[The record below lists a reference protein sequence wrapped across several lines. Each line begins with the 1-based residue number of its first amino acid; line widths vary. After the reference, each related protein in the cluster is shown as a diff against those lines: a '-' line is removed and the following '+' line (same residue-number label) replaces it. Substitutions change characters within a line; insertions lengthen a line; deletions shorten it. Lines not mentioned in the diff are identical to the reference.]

1 MAEIFAGTEKP
12 RMYIGDEE
20 IGGGG
25 KSRDFAGY
33 LDAWRNTFEVK
44 NTRHWL
50 VRATSFEIKI
60 CIYWETGAIIGASD
74 DRKFMFGTAQDNY
87 YANPSMELW
96 CDSNGVGEVW
106 SGITTE
112 ADTWT
117 NTDLNNITLNNG
129 LNYFKMSYD
138 KTTGLATISYSADDV
153 TYQTITTMDI
163 GSGTVVNDIYP
174 FGLAN
179 NGNDGSRYFPAVAK
193 CHMVLPECRV
203 KSSNGLFWGYVEE

>member
-1 MAEIFAGTEKP
+1 MADIFAGTEKP
-12 RMYIGDEE
+12 KLYIGDEE
-20 IGGGG
+20 IGGG
-25 KSRDFAGY
+25 KSRDFVGY

-44 NTRHWL
+44 NTQDWL

-60 CIYWETGAIIGASD
+60 CIYWETGAIIGASN
-74 DRKFMFGTAQDNY
+74 DRKFMFGTAYDNY

-96 CDSNGVGEVW
+96 CDSSGVGEVW
-106 SGITTE
+106 SGITT
-112 ADTWT
+112 DTGTWT

-138 KTTGLATISYSADDV
+138 KTTGLATISYSTDDV

-163 GSGTVVNDIYP
+163 GSGTVVNGIYP

-179 NGNDGSRYFPAVAK
+179 NGNNGSRYFPSVAK

-203 KSSNGLFWGYVEE
+203 VSSNGLFWGYLEE